1 MPSTNRCPIFLQMS
15 NAIHFLDDRG
25 VDYSVWVSSL
35 ISWWLECIGC
45 SKPVFYPDSERISN
59 MTAGFLHLDNA
70 RMQLAIIKNMFN
82 IKLLTGI
89 FPYLFLKQLNN
100 AGYSAG
106 NPAIGQTR
114 YPVFRVTRYGI
125 CQNQYCGAII
135 VDGGKYYWG
144 KWENG
149 EQLVQ
154 NIFCLKRC
162 WGPPV
167 IQEKTTHS
175 REHSKPYD
183 KQTSS
188 PDSRNVITEE
198 KYIFYVVL

>member
-1 MPSTNRCPIFLQMS
+1 
-15 NAIHFLDDRG
+15 
-25 VDYSVWVSSL
+25 
-35 ISWWLECIGC
+35 
-45 SKPVFYPDSERISN
+45 
-59 MTAGFLHLDNA
+59 
-70 RMQLAIIKNMFN
+70 MFN

-154 NIFCLKRC
+154 NIFFFLR
-162 WGPPV
+162 GVGAPLSFRRRRPTAGSTANLMTNRHPP
-167 IQEKTTHS
+167 
-175 REHSKPYD
+175 
-183 KQTSS
+183 QTQGMLLQKK
-188 PDSRNVITEE
+188 N
-198 KYIFYVVL
+198 IFLA